1 MSDFDIKIELVDE
14 TKPAGSPGESLKN
27 SALMGD
33 LGTELQSSVLKQEI
47 ERLSRLQSAQ
57 AIQDLRSQSF
67 ADRQA
72 AIRETLE
79 LRIATRREQSE
90 IKLADLSESLA
101 LRTSDRVARAQE
113 LASIRNIQRE
123 DRASDEMAKK
133 IGRSVV
139 ALNPG
144 GLFKSLFTG
153 FSESIGR
160 SAFNQ
165 FRQVTKDRS
174 IDPGKYVGNV
184 VGGLYNRA
192 SEPVARV
199 LGYNSA
205 KEMTAKNSGDPLKG
219 LDSIISKTGK
229 AHQSALDLTA
239 ESGKRGK
246 EFLELYFQN
255 LKKTVLTEINNA
267 KDEIQTPA
275 IKRVTQSALYLSGPY
290 LQYRR
295 ALGLAVAKE
304 KAKLIEVEFNESEL
318 ETINRVPTGGTLV
331 VGNPGYTA
339 QHKLAENTI
348 GVNLRQSLNTEYL
361 PLQRDSQNEFF
372 KSGKLPESFNQAL
385 KDPDVFH
392 ISKQALNGVLTAKD
406 INGSDEKIQEFK
418 KRLGEAKSPENSD
431 DLFNLFSDVLS
442 TQQNEQVRQKVLS
455 VVERLFV
462 GSNVD
467 LPEQIAQIK
476 KIQDMREDINVQY
489 LGYCGGSGH
498 VRDIKATT
506 GVSGVAMAPVFNE
519 ERNHPVIIG
528 GQDYVTKGLGDTEG
542 YLPSSKR
549 IADAGK
555 GHDVI
560 EYFNNPE
567 VIRELANALGI
578 DNKTASPINEESANI
593 NTAVILLQRDLLRY
607 STKLND
613 PKKQNKTT
621 EKIIKEARESIVND
635 EPNPETQSPVEH
647 IIKGLRYSVDDLSDG
662 AVQNLQKKIDEHVQ
676 NIASISDELPQVD
689 KLEAVAKEIDALVN
703 ATDRYIKKSH
713 LASEKVIKTSN
724 QSDSGSNN
732 STEFDFAPELLEL
745 VRHFDDQFLIK
756 INNVLTKQKS
766 PNIGSI
772 TDLEMEHFDQL
783 DIGLDSADIA
793 SLNQALDVIRNA
805 FSASMGVAAETSQHN
820 EPITAESELSRAFDG
835 STVEVESFT
844 QKFADTAKLVIS
856 SERKLAHAFLELE
869 NTMTF
874 GLASKYRSYIGTQA
888 KQTAQLTGSYATAYF
903 RQNIQPDVK
912 DTIRLGYGVAQ
923 GFENALLTGTGTR
936 WIKSLIQSTALPV
949 LGGVAANAALPGS
962 VGAAFHLAGSA
973 SSMGA
978 GMLGAAV
985 QPLLQH
991 APWAVQGMA
1000 GAAGWLGTQAAP
1012 YLGMGAAGLYAGNR
1026 LNAAAGGLAQNL
1038 GNRITGGGDR
1048 PQLEGRTQLRLP
1060 FVTPIQIKA
1069 ELVSST
1075 PELTALPDA
1084 GGGGTIRLNAAKPQK
1099 ALPSGATAEQ
1109 GRVIELL
1116 TKNVTDDKDAI
1127 LSYVD
1132 GLNKKQLDKIA
1143 SRLGIGYAN
1152 RIGKSE
1158 LTEQLKNFDFRKLT
1172 LAVSAQKEGTTL
1184 PSDLLKDFKIYT
1196 KQIKSGLGTG
1206 SSSAQGLADILKEQK
1221 IRYDL
1226 TKPQNT
1232 AINNLIKELERVAK
1246 NNQPPSGLA
1255 GYEIEDSS
1263 AYRSQLERAKK
1274 LVSKQSNTNINRVP
1288 IEIDPSLGSAGM
1300 LLPNGGSPI
1309 VKIKSDTTSSEVLL
1323 HELRHAAQILNPAL
1337 KLMTPKDVSPD
1348 EFNRVKGGIANSVQ
1362 DYMKRNPKAEYKEL
1376 DRVHSLET
1384 DAYLFAQKFRKELE
1398 TSINKQSRNGLSA
1411 HEISD
1416 KDLAE
1421 SYKVAIRPVEKSQS
1435 ADSQKYQEKLERLF
1449 NKTINDKIETGES
1462 RYIKAKKSAKP
1473 ESSVQENP
1481 DKNNDILVYF
1491 NKIKVKVQN
1500 GIRGLDSNLTTELD
1514 LLKKN
1519 YLKFGNETPGLKKKS
1534 ENFIDS
1540 VSDKKNLPS
1549 STLGKVRE
1557 LNNEYAQFE
1566 AGKELSDN
1574 ITSNSLTN
1582 AEIAATKLQAKLKPV
1597 IDQFEKLTGV
1607 SFDGN
1612 IGKFIK
1618 DIAGVSLERASLFVL
1633 PLLLSNIAIGSRD
1646 AALEFDRFKVQ
1657 VNGLGEGNAE
1667 IEKLNASIL
1676 KTGVNINASREA
1688 YLGFKSGLIGTNNE
1702 SQFDQIFENL
1712 QVTLKNRVPDPEKQK
1727 LVIQGLVQATS
1738 KGGALQSEEFRGQ
1751 ISESLRGSL
1760 QLAQAATGYDATTF
1774 SRKLKKQEI
1783 QTETFIP
1790 AFLAAGRGG
1799 SQTEGNST
1807 LEKLERYNSQ
1817 TQLLSESLGIVPLET
1832 FAFAADLASKAI
1844 GVLNQNS
1851 IILGLITGTVLIR
1864 SLIGVSGMLLNV
1876 MAQFAGTTV
1885 TELGMIG
1892 TTKLLGS
1899 TLQTVGGFALNF
1911 AKSLIIPALIAASVY
1926 TLVDA
1931 FDALGATQ
1939 GQIGELVDRMKQLND
1954 ERIRGEV
1961 IKTEKPSNDAPGS
1974 DLDGVETKHFVNNI
1988 SNSLQRANNAINR
2001 FFGLDER
2008 IEENQGTRREVTE
2021 GATQSDEGIK
2031 VTRQNFDATAKGL
2044 NATSTEDLAQFNE
2057 YTKKEQVLKT
2067 KISIAASDGDV
2078 STVVKL
2084 NEELAK
2090 LQKDKSPVV
2099 DKIFGNQG
2107 KLTEQAN
2114 AVRSLIKDLESQ
2126 IEKDPQKKPYYEKQL
2141 AGLKT
2146 LIAEMDNE
2154 IKNIGTKLNPEIIAL
2169 SKFKSGIES
2178 LDAQFTQKTQ
2188 EIAISKSKATV
2199 VADAR
2204 GGTNAQ
2210 SQTAVTNAGVD
2221 IATIQKEVNQ
2231 LQNYRKQVLKKVV
2244 DLDPNTKAVLE
2255 TALGKSLAKAGT
2267 EDIDR
2272 VLADVEKYNI
2282 SKPQEIIL
2290 QSLKKINENSVTV
2303 AQKELE
2309 LSTAQ
2314 QAYIKAQIDLTNQL
2328 ADYYRNKERA
2338 ITDEALAVNRFNR
2351 GFAQQTTDALLQAQ
2365 TLNIG
2370 NTAQEWKNKFSKAI
2384 IGSTDSLVTSLSNTL
2399 SGIISDTQSILE
2411 GKVAGQK
2418 LYTDLSRTITNAKE
2432 SVYDQNLSNSRSAE
2446 DRSIQDR
2453 DMFGQKNR
2461 LYNPSLT
2468 TSGIGERD
2476 LANLALTT
2484 LQESSGLQNQLD
2496 VAVSMFNRLAKGTYG
2511 SSLTDLLYKGNQ
2523 SIKTVQY
2530 APNLHK
2536 TPVNSID
2543 EAAARL
2549 GGGSAKAEI
2558 MQLLNALKD
2567 PGAIRTSQMFIQG
2580 ATDFKGTSEL
2590 PNRHAE
2596 DPYRGT
2602 SGANFFHEVN
2612 GPQFQNDAIRLI
2624 EKTMKGV
2631 SEAPVNRKSAEYL
2644 KVEIVKN
2651 SDVSKLPVPFA
2662 PPIGSAGSENSTL
2675 PPVPKAVLDPKY
2687 VGALEAQT
2695 KAQYAQ
2701 TQLQARI
2708 AEINKQSN
2716 QAAYVRSAKDEIF
2729 RTKQEIQTRR
2739 RDIGDRIS
2747 SNSGYADN
2755 DLKTFRDTAFAKNDQ
2770 IAQLQLKKDNLD
2782 KIDIPAL
2789 QNLLAEVQALNE
2801 SVPGS
2806 VSDDVLKTAS
2816 ASLAARVD
2824 ESRALEESI
2833 TNLGNIDGEIPLLMA
2848 LERRVLSINSELV
2861 SARGQLMDMQRLS
2874 VFTEGERS
2882 FFDSAKQIV
2891 DVREKFS
2898 QNKLELPIQ
2907 IRDKENELSTKQSIL
2922 NNSPDL
2928 SAAAKLGY
2936 ELEIQGIKD
2945 VLAAKKEL
2953 LEWNLNNENQANAE
2967 LAISAE
2973 FTRKNRDQANSITN
2987 SILSQRQEQ
2996 LAKKDYSFKGAD
3008 YRNVAEQS
3016 SIINDTEQQLENLNQ
3031 MRVVL
3036 QSAGVDTN
3044 KLRDDIIALG
3054 ELRLINLVS
3063 SADELGMKLADGI
3076 SSALVTGVTDLAE
3089 LLVDPSKSV
3098 VDVFKGIASNILG
3111 VFKSVFADIAKEMLS
3126 MSLKKGLGSLFSG
3139 LLGSLGSAPGT
3150 QNGGS
3155 GLSGGV
3161 GLLGS
3166 VFSGLFGGGG
3176 GAGIPS
3182 FGFSPIAGFAQ
3193 GGVVKNYAE
3202 GGLVGS
3208 IQSAMQAEGIGA
3220 VLTVQHVGERNLS
3233 AKTGDAQKF
3242 DALVRSGIWDN
3253 FKVSNYASG
3262 GVVSGSTP
3270 MLSGGGGN
3278 KIMQATYV
3286 SNITIKANDPD
3297 TFRASESQIRSEQDR
3312 KNRIASQ
3319 KSHPY

>member
-144 GLFKSLFTG
+144 GLFKQIFTG

-160 SAFNQ
+160 AAFSQ
-165 FRQVTKDRS
+165 FRQVTKDQS
-174 IDPGKYVGNV
+174 VDPGKYLGNIA
-184 VGGLYNRA
+184 GGLYNRA
-192 SEPVARV
+192 SVPVARS
-199 LGYNSA
+199 LGYNSP
-205 KEMTAKNSGDPLKG
+205 KEMTANSNDPLAGVDRLAVAFSRGNREAVKV
-219 LDSIISKTGK
+219 
-229 AHQSALDLTA
+229 AA
-239 ESGKRGK
+239 ESGKKGT
-246 EFLELYFQN
+246 EFLKFYFENLQQTVSQELDVAKSEV
-255 LKKTVLTEINNA
+255 LKAN
-267 KDEIQTPA
+267 Q
-275 IKRVTQSALYLSGPY
+275 KRVVSAGLYLAQPY
-290 LQYRR
+290 LEYRR
-295 ALGLAVAKE
+295 AIGLSEATKASKE
-304 KAKLIEVEFNESEL
+304 IEYPEFSKRDVQA
-318 ETINRVPTGGTLV
+318 IQRVPTGGTLV
-331 VGNPGYTA
+331 VGNPGYTPHGQTA
-339 QHKLAENTI
+339 GENF
-348 GVNLRQSLNTEYL
+348 GLNVRQSLGLEYV
-361 PLQRDSQNEFF
+361 PLNRKKQTDFLKNST
-372 KSGKLPESFNQAL
+372 LPENFKDSLQ
-385 KDPDVFH
+385 DPDVFS
-392 ISKQALNGVLTAKD
+392 ITKQGLSL
-406 INGSDEKIQEFK
+406 I
-418 KRLGEAKSPENSD
+418 AKSDKSFRDAAPEGFLKALSD
-431 DLFNLFSDVLS
+431 SKDSVDLIPVIESALKSRNEKFRAALFPFL
-442 TQQNEQVRQKVLS
+442 ER
-455 VVERLFV
+455 VVV
-462 GSNVD
+462 GTNVD
-467 LPEQIAQIK
+467 LAEQIAQINEIK
-476 KIQDMREDINVQY
+476 KMRPDIDVRY
-489 LGYCGGSGH
+489 IGYSGGSGH
-498 VRDIKATT
+498 VRDIEQTTGTKGIAMGSIINEDRGHPSIVGSEDAIAAQIADINGYLKNTKRFENAGQRHKAGFYFDKPEVSKYLSEQLGAGKPQSVPSEVEDANFKATLLN
-506 GVSGVAMAPVFNE
+506 AALEM
-519 ERNHPVIIG
+519 
-528 GQDYVTKGLGDTEG
+528 TKEALNSPKLGKATVDKT
-542 YLPSSKR
+542 
-549 IADAGK
+549 I
-555 GHDVI
+555 
-560 EYFNNPE
+560 
-567 VIRELANALGI
+567 
-578 DNKTASPINEESANI
+578 KTAGR
-593 NTAVILLQRDLLRY
+593 VF
-607 STKLND
+607 D
-613 PKKQNKTT
+613 PT
-621 EKIIKEARESIVND
+621 
-635 EPNPETQSPVEH
+635 
-647 IIKGLRYSVDDLSDG
+647 
-662 AVQNLQKKIDEHVQ
+662 
-676 NIASISDELPQVD
+676 D
-689 KLEAVAKEIDALVN
+689 KLEGKFAALP
-703 ATDRYIKKSH
+703 AGLRS
-713 LASEKVIKTSN
+713 VIET
-724 QSDSGSNN
+724 
-732 STEFDFAPELLEL
+732 AP
-745 VRHFDDQFLIK
+745 K
-756 INNVLTKQKS
+756 INNEAYKHLGKE
-766 PNIGSI
+766 
-772 TDLEMEHFDQL
+772 LEKYVKAVSE
-783 DIGLDSADIA
+783 ISLDSP
-793 SLNQALDVIRNA
+793 L
-805 FSASMGVAAETSQHN
+805 E
-820 EPITAESELSRAFDG
+820 E
-835 STVEVESFT
+835 
-844 QKFADTAKLVIS
+844 KTAKLREGFAQIS
-856 SERKLAHAFLELE
+856 EAVEDYIYDSHKFVKEELKTPSTNASADSGDLWGDGSPLQSFSNTIQKVKEGAETIVLTERKLASALLSLESTL
-869 NTMTF
+869 TLGF
-874 GLASKYRSYIGTQA
+874 ASKYRAFLGNQA
-888 KQTAQLTGSYATAYF
+888 KQTAQLGGSFAGAYL
-903 RQNIQPDVK
+903 QQKLLPDVK
-912 DTIRLGYGVAQ
+912 ETLRLGYGVAQ
-923 GFENALLTGTGTR
+923 GFESALLTGTGTR

-985 QPLLQH
+985 QPLLQN

-1038 GNRITGGGDR
+1038 GNTITGGGDR
-1048 PQLEGRTQLRLP
+1048 PQIEGRTQLRLP
-1060 FVTPIQIKA
+1060 FTTPIQIKA

-1075 PELTALPDA
+1075 SELSVLPDA
-1084 GGGGTIRLNAAKPQK
+1084 RGGGTIRLNAAKPQK

-1109 GRVIELL
+1109 ERVVDLL
-1116 TKNVTDDKDAI
+1116 NKSVSADKTEI

-1132 GLNKKQLDKIA
+1132 GLTKKQLDKIA

-1152 RIGKSE
+1152 QIGKSD
-1158 LTEQLKNFDFRKLT
+1158 LIDQLKNFDFRKLT
-1172 LAVSAQKEGTTL
+1172 LAVESQKEGTAL
-1184 PSDLLKDFKIYT
+1184 PAELLKDFKAYT

-1206 SSSAQGLADILKEQK
+1206 STDPQGLANILKEQK

-1226 TKPQNT
+1226 TKPQNA
-1232 AINNLIKELERVAK
+1232 AINNLIQELEKVAK
-1246 NNQPPSGLA
+1246 NNQSPSELA

-1263 AYRSQLERAKK
+1263 AYRSQLEKAKK
-1274 LVSKQSNTNINRVP
+1274 LVSKQSNVNLSGVP
-1288 IEIDPSLGSAGM
+1288 IEIDPNLKSPGLMTGAS
-1300 LLPNGGSPI
+1300 GSPV
-1309 VKIKSDTTSSEVLL
+1309 VKIKSDTASSEVIL
-1323 HELRHAAQILNPAL
+1323 HELRHAAQMLNPAL
-1337 KLMTPKDVSPD
+1337 KLMGPKDVSPD
-1348 EFNRVKGGIANSVQ
+1348 EFNRVKGGIEKSVQ
-1362 DYMKRNPKAEYKEL
+1362 SYMQRNPTASYEKL

-1384 DAYLFAQKFRKELE
+1384 DAYLFAAKFRKELNSLIQQPVSKQT
-1398 TSINKQSRNGLSA
+1398 TSKNSDTGLSA
-1411 HEISD
+1411 FEIPDPWLDAVDESQKEIARRIELLNAMVRQVPKRDDSRQNSD
-1416 KDLAE
+1416 TEPVNDSEAKAKFSKKILALRNAYGNQEIPQKTTERHVSDGVSSQGLEVQSLLNNLKAGITGTLRLFTSDTGRELQRLESLYSSPKNQNVDLSRQAEKVVNNIKLGSNSKTDLIAVQELNQEFEKYYAMRDLAE
-1421 SYKVAIRPVEKSQS
+1421 RRISGSLNPT
-1435 ADSQKYQEKLERLF
+1435 EKLVDMLQS
-1449 NKTINDKIETGES
+1449 K
-1462 RYIKAKKSAKP
+1462 
-1473 ESSVQENP
+1473 
-1481 DKNNDILVYF
+1481 
-1491 NKIKVKVQN
+1491 
-1500 GIRGLDSNLTTELD
+1500 
-1514 LLKKN
+1514 
-1519 YLKFGNETPGLKKKS
+1519 
-1534 ENFIDS
+1534 
-1540 VSDKKNLPS
+1540 
-1549 STLGKVRE
+1549 LGPLIGR
-1557 LNNEYAQFE
+1557 FE
-1566 AGKELSDN
+1566 D
-1574 ITSNSLTN
+1574 
-1582 AEIAATKLQAKLKPV
+1582 
-1597 IDQFEKLTGV
+1597 LTGIQ
-1607 SFDGN
+1607 FDGN

-1618 DIAGVSLERASLFVL
+1618 DVAAVSLEKISLFTL
-1633 PLLLSNIAIGSRD
+1633 PLLLSKIAIESKD
-1646 AALEFDRFKVQ
+1646 AALEFDRFKLQ
-1657 VNGLGEGNAE
+1657 INGLGEGNAE

-1676 KTGVNINASREA
+1676 RTGVNINASREA

-1817 TQLLSESLGIVPLET
+1817 TQLLSESLGRLPLDT
-1832 FAFAADLASKAI
+1832 FATAADLASKAI

-1885 TELGMIG
+1885 AELGMIG

-1954 ERIRGEV
+1954 ERIRGEG

-1974 DLDGVETKHFVNNI
+1974 DLDGVGAKHFVNNI

-2031 VTRQNFDATAKGL
+2031 VTRQNFDATAQGL
-2044 NATSTEDLAQFNE
+2044 NATSPEDLAQFNE

-2154 IKNIGTKLNPEIIAL
+2154 IKNIGTRLNPEIIAL

-2188 EIAISKSKATV
+2188 QIAIEKSKNTQ
-2199 VADAR
+2199 VADAT
-2204 GGTNAQ
+2204 GGTNAV
-2210 SQTAVTNAGVD
+2210 SKTAVANSKVD
-2221 IATIQKEVNQ
+2221 LSTIQKELNS
-2231 LQNYRKQVLKKVV
+2231 LQDYRKQVLKKVV

-2255 TALGKSLAKAGT
+2255 TALGKSLAKAET
-2267 EDIDR
+2267 QDIDR

-2282 SKPQEIIL
+2282 SKPQELVL
-2290 QSLKKINENSVTV
+2290 QSLKKINENSVTI

-2314 QAYIKAQIDLTNQL
+2314 QAYVKAQIDLTNQL
-2328 ADYYRNKERA
+2328 ADYYRNRERA

-2384 IGSTDSLVTSLSNTL
+2384 IGSTDSLVTSLSTTL
-2399 SGIISDTQSILE
+2399 SGIISDTLSILE
-2411 GKVAGQK
+2411 GKVSGQK
-2418 LYTDLSRTITNAKE
+2418 LYTDLSRTITNAQE

-2453 DMFGQKNR
+2453 DMFGQRNG

-2476 LANLALTT
+2476 LANLALTV

-2496 VAVSMFNRLAKGTYG
+2496 VAVSMFNRLAKGSWG
-2511 SSLTDLLYKGNQ
+2511 NSLTDVAFAPG
-2523 SIKTVQY
+2523 QY
-2530 APNLHK
+2530 QPNFGK

-2543 EAAARL
+2543 EAANRL

-2596 DPYRGT
+2596 DPYRDT

-2651 SDVSKLPVPFA
+2651 SDVSKLPVPSA

-2729 RTKQEIQTRR
+2729 RTQQEIQTRR

-2789 QNLLAEVQALNE
+2789 QNLLAEAQALNE
-2801 SVPGS
+2801 SVPRS

-2833 TNLGNIDGEIPLLMA
+2833 TNLGKIDGEIPLLMA

-2861 SARGQLMDMQRLS
+2861 SARGQLLDMQRLS
-2874 VFTEGERS
+2874 VLTEGERS
-2882 FFDSAKQIV
+2882 FFDSAKQIGE
-2891 DVREKFS
+2891 VREKFS

-2953 LEWNLNNENQANAE
+2953 LDWSLNNENQANAE

-3044 KLRDDIIALG
+3044 KLRDDIVALG
-3054 ELRLINLVS
+3054 ELRLSNLVS

-3076 SSALVTGVTDLAE
+3076 SSALVTGLTDIAD
-3089 LLVDPSKSV
+3089 LLIDPSKSV
-3098 VDVFKGIASNILG
+3098 VDVFKGIASSILG
-3111 VFKSVFADIAKEMLS
+3111 VFKSVFADIAKEMLN
-3126 MSLKKGLGSLFSG
+3126 LGIKKGLSGLFSG
-3139 LLGSLGSAPGT
+3139 LLGGLGSASGAG
-3150 QNGGS
+3150 NGGTS
-3155 GLSGGV
+3155 
-3161 GLLGS
+3161 LLGS

-3182 FGFSPIAGFAQ
+3182 FSFSPVAGFSQ
-3193 GGVVKNYAE
+3193 GGVVQNYAE

-3270 MLSGGGGN
+3270 MLSVGGGN

-3297 TFRASESQIRSEQDR
+3297 TFRASESQIRSEQER

>member
-90 IKLADLSESLA
+90 IKLAELSESLA

-144 GLFKSLFTG
+144 GLFKQIFTG

-160 SAFNQ
+160 AAFSQ

-174 IDPGKYVGNV
+174 VDPGKYLGNIA
-184 VGGLYNRA
+184 GGLYNRA
-192 SEPVARV
+192 SIPVARS
-199 LGYNSA
+199 LGYNSP
-205 KEMTAKNSGDPLKG
+205 KEMMANSNDPLAGVDRLAVAFSRGNREAVKV
-219 LDSIISKTGK
+219 
-229 AHQSALDLTA
+229 AA
-239 ESGKRGK
+239 ESGKKGT
-246 EFLELYFQN
+246 EFLKFYFENLQQTVSQELDVAKSEV
-255 LKKTVLTEINNA
+255 LKAN
-267 KDEIQTPA
+267 Q
-275 IKRVTQSALYLSGPY
+275 KRVVSAGLYLFQPY
-290 LQYRR
+290 LEYRR
-295 ALGLAVAKE
+295 AIGLAEATRASKE
-304 KAKLIEVEFNESEL
+304 IEYPEFSKRDVQA
-318 ETINRVPTGGTLV
+318 IQRVPTGGTLV
-331 VGNPGYTA
+331 VGNPGYTPHGQTA
-339 QHKLAENTI
+339 GENF
-348 GVNLRQSLNTEYL
+348 GLNVRQSLGLEYVPLDRKKQTDFLKNSVL
-361 PLQRDSQNEFF
+361 PENFRDSLE
-372 KSGKLPESFNQAL
+372 
-385 KDPDVFH
+385 DPDVFS
-392 ISKQALNGVLTAKD
+392 ITKQGLSL
-406 INGSDEKIQEFK
+406 I
-418 KRLGEAKSPENSD
+418 AKSDKSFRDAAPEGFLKALSD
-431 DLFNLFSDVLS
+431 SKDSVDLIPVIESALKSRNEKFRAALFPFL
-442 TQQNEQVRQKVLS
+442 ER
-455 VVERLFV
+455 VVV
-462 GSNVD
+462 GTNVD
-467 LPEQIAQIK
+467 LAEQIAQINEIK
-476 KIQDMREDINVQY
+476 KMRPDIDVRY
-489 LGYCGGSGH
+489 IGYSGGSGH
-498 VRDIKATT
+498 VRDIEQTTGIKGIAMGSIINEDRGHPSIVGSEDAIAAQIADIDAYLKNTKRFENAGQRHKAGFYFDKPEVSKYLSEQLGAGTPQSVPSEVEDANFKATLLN
-506 GVSGVAMAPVFNE
+506 AALEM
-519 ERNHPVIIG
+519 
-528 GQDYVTKGLGDTEG
+528 TKEALNSPKLGKATVDKT
-542 YLPSSKR
+542 
-549 IADAGK
+549 I
-555 GHDVI
+555 
-560 EYFNNPE
+560 
-567 VIRELANALGI
+567 
-578 DNKTASPINEESANI
+578 KTAGR
-593 NTAVILLQRDLLRY
+593 VF
-607 STKLND
+607 D
-613 PKKQNKTT
+613 PT
-621 EKIIKEARESIVND
+621 
-635 EPNPETQSPVEH
+635 
-647 IIKGLRYSVDDLSDG
+647 
-662 AVQNLQKKIDEHVQ
+662 
-676 NIASISDELPQVD
+676 D
-689 KLEAVAKEIDALVN
+689 KLEGKFAALP
-703 ATDRYIKKSH
+703 AGLRS
-713 LASEKVIKTSN
+713 VIET
-724 QSDSGSNN
+724 
-732 STEFDFAPELLEL
+732 AP
-745 VRHFDDQFLIK
+745 K
-756 INNVLTKQKS
+756 INNEAYKHLGKE
-766 PNIGSI
+766 
-772 TDLEMEHFDQL
+772 LEKYVKAVSE
-783 DIGLDSADIA
+783 IRLDSP
-793 SLNQALDVIRNA
+793 L
-805 FSASMGVAAETSQHN
+805 E
-820 EPITAESELSRAFDG
+820 E
-835 STVEVESFT
+835 
-844 QKFADTAKLVIS
+844 KTAKLREGFAQIS
-856 SERKLAHAFLELE
+856 EAVEDYIYDSHKFVKEELKTPSTNASADSGDLWGDGSPLQSFSNTIQKVKEGAETIILTERKLASALLSLESTL
-869 NTMTF
+869 TLGF
-874 GLASKYRSYIGTQA
+874 ASKYRAFLGNQA
-888 KQTAQLTGSYATAYF
+888 KQTAQLGGSFAGAYF
-903 RQNIQPDVK
+903 QQKLLPDVK
-912 DTIRLGYGVAQ
+912 DTLKLGYSVAK
-923 GFENALLTGTGTR
+923 GFEDAVLSGTGTR
-936 WIKSLIQSTALPV
+936 WVKSLI
-949 LGGVAANAALPGS
+949 GDAA
-962 VGAAFHLAGSA
+962 
-973 SSMGA
+973 
-978 GMLGAAV
+978 
-985 QPLLQH
+985 QPLLNQ
-991 APWAVQGMA
+991 APKALQGLT
-1000 GAAGWLGTQAAP
+1000 GAANWLGGKSAP
-1012 YLGMGAAGLYAGNR
+1012 YLSAGADGLQLAAGNLTQSIGNH
-1026 LNAAAGGLAQNL
+1026 
-1038 GNRITGGGDR
+1038 ITGNTDQQAQFSGTR
-1048 PQLEGRTQLRLP
+1048 ERLALP
-1060 FVTPIQIKA
+1060 FTAPIQIKA
-1069 ELVSST
+1069 ELISST
-1075 PELTALPDA
+1075 PELSVLPDA
-1084 GGGGTIRLNAAKPQK
+1084 RGGGTIRLNAAKPQK

-1109 GRVIELL
+1109 ERIVDLL
-1116 TKNVTDDKDAI
+1116 NKSVSADKTEI

-1132 GLNKKQLDKIA
+1132 GLTKKQLDKIA

-1152 RIGKSE
+1152 QIGKSD
-1158 LTEQLKNFDFRKLT
+1158 LIDQLKNFDFRKLT
-1172 LAVSAQKEGTTL
+1172 LAVNAQKEGTEL
-1184 PSDLLKDFKIYT
+1184 PPDLLKDFKTYT

-1226 TKPQNT
+1226 TKPQN
-1232 AINNLIKELERVAK
+1232 AAVNNLITELEKVAK
-1246 NNQPPSGLA
+1246 NNQSPSGLA
-1255 GYEIEDSS
+1255 GYEIDDSS
-1263 AYRSQLERAKK
+1263 AYRSQLEKAKK
-1274 LVSKQSNTNINRVP
+1274 LVSKQSNTNIDKVP
-1288 IEIDPSLGSAGM
+1288 IEIDPSLRSAGM
-1300 LLPNGGSPI
+1300 LLPNGGSPV

-1362 DYMKRNPKAEYKEL
+1362 DYMRRNPKAGYKEL

-1384 DAYLFAQKFRKELE
+1384 DAYLFAQKFRKELDTQIKTSSNNE
-1398 TSINKQSRNGLSA
+1398 TESSDFNKGVPAFEIPDPWLDAVDESQEEIARRIELLNAMVRQVPRKDDSRQNYNTEPVNDNEAKAKFSKKIVTLRNAYSNQEIPQKTTERHVSDGGSSQGL
-1411 HEISD
+1411 EIQNLLNNLKAGITGTFRLFTSD
-1416 KDLAE
+1416 TGKELQRLESLYSSPKNQNVDLSKQAEKVVNNIKPGSNSKADLIAIQELNQEFEKYYAMRDLAE
-1421 SYKVAIRPVEKSQS
+1421 KRINGNLNPT
-1435 ADSQKYQEKLERLF
+1435 EKLVDMLQS
-1449 NKTINDKIETGES
+1449 KMGPLIG
-1462 RYIKAKKSAKP
+1462 
-1473 ESSVQENP
+1473 
-1481 DKNNDILVYF
+1481 
-1491 NKIKVKVQN
+1491 
-1500 GIRGLDSNLTTELD
+1500 
-1514 LLKKN
+1514 
-1519 YLKFGNETPGLKKKS
+1519 KFE
-1534 ENFIDS
+1534 D
-1540 VSDKKNLPS
+1540 
-1549 STLGKVRE
+1549 
-1557 LNNEYAQFE
+1557 
-1566 AGKELSDN
+1566 
-1574 ITSNSLTN
+1574 
-1582 AEIAATKLQAKLKPV
+1582 
-1597 IDQFEKLTGV
+1597 LTGV
-1607 SFDGN
+1607 KFDGN
-1612 IGKFIK
+1612 LGKFLR
-1618 DIAGVSLERASLFVL
+1618 DVASVSLEKISLFTL
-1633 PLLLSNIAIGSRD
+1633 PLLLSKIAIESKD
-1646 AALEFDRFKVQ
+1646 AALEFDRFKLQ
-1657 VNGLGEGNAE
+1657 INGLGEGNAE
-1667 IEKLNASIL
+1667 IEKLNANIL

-1712 QVTLKNRVPDPEKQK
+1712 QVTLKKRVPDPERQK

-1751 ISESLRGSL
+1751 ISESLRGSS

-1817 TQLLSESLGIVPLET
+1817 TQLLSESLGRVPLE
-1832 FAFAADLASKAI
+1832 AFATGADLASKAI

-1851 IILGLITGTVLIR
+1851 ILLSLITGTVLIR
-1864 SLIGVSGMLLNV
+1864 SIIGVGVMLINLGSEFV
-1876 MAQFAGTTV
+1876 ATS
-1885 TELGMIG
+1885 LGMSVFQKGLVILSHTMNSIG
-1892 TTKLLGS
+1892 SILG
-1899 TLQTVGGFALNF
+1899 NF
-1911 AKSLIIPALIAASVY
+1911 LKSLIIPALIAASVY
-1926 TLVDA
+1926 TLVEA
-1931 FDALGATQ
+1931 FQSLGKTQ
-1939 GQIGELVDRMKQLND
+1939 GQIGELADRIKQLND
-1954 ERIRGEV
+1954 ERIRGAG
-1961 IKTEKPSNDAPGS
+1961 IKPENPYSDAPGQ
-1974 DLDGVETKHFVNNI
+1974 DLAGVDADNFVNKLINV
-1988 SNSLQRANNAINR
+1988 SAKVNNAIDR
-2001 FFGLDER
+2001 FFGGKPVFT
-2008 IEENQGTRREVTE
+2008 ENTGTRREVIE
-2021 GATQSDEGIK
+2021 GGKRAGESIEPA
-2031 VTRQNFDATAKGL
+2031 RQNFYATAKGL
-2044 NATSTEDLAQFNE
+2044 HATSPEDLAQFNK

-2078 STVVKL
+2078 STVAKL

-2114 AVRSLIKDLESQ
+2114 AVRSLIKDLEAQ
-2126 IEKDPQKKPYYEKQL
+2126 IEKDPQKKPYYEEQL

-2188 EIAISKSKATV
+2188 EIAIAKSKATV

-2282 SKPQEIIL
+2282 SKPQEVIL

-2314 QAYIKAQIDLTNQL
+2314 QAYVKAQIDLTNQL
-2328 ADYYRNKERA
+2328 ADYYRNRERA

-2365 TLNIG
+2365 TINIG

-2411 GKVAGQK
+2411 GKVASQK
-2418 LYTDLSRTITNAKE
+2418 LYTDLSRTITNAQE
-2432 SVYDQNLSNSRSAE
+2432 NVYDQNLNNSRSAE

-2453 DMFGQKNR
+2453 DMFGQRNG

-2476 LANLALTT
+2476 LANLALTV

-2496 VAVSMFNRLAKGTYG
+2496 VAISMFNRLAKGSWG
-2511 SSLTDLLYKGNQ
+2511 NSLTDVAFAPG
-2523 SIKTVQY
+2523 QY
-2530 APNLHK
+2530 QPNFGK

-2644 KVEIVKN
+2644 KVEVVKN
-2651 SDVSKLPVPFA
+2651 SDVSKLSIPSA
-2662 PPIGSAGSENSTL
+2662 PPIGNAGSESSTP
-2675 PPVPKAVLDPKY
+2675 PPVPKAVLEPKY
-2687 VGALEAQT
+2687 IGALEAQT

-2701 TQLQARI
+2701 TQLQAKMN
-2708 AEINKQSN
+2708 EINKQSN

-2729 RTKQEIQTRR
+2729 RTQQEIQTRR

-2755 DLKTFRDTAFAKNDQ
+2755 DLKTFRDTAFSKNDQ

-2789 QNLLAEVQALNE
+2789 QNLLAEAQALSE

-2833 TNLGNIDGEIPLLMA
+2833 TNLGKIDGEIPLLMA

-2874 VFTEGERS
+2874 VLTEGERS
-2882 FFDSAKQIV
+2882 FFDSAKQIGE
-2891 DVREKFS
+2891 VREKFS

-2907 IRDKENELSTKQSIL
+2907 IRDKENELASKQNTF

-2953 LEWNLNNENQANAE
+2953 LEWSQNNENQANAE

-2973 FTRKNRDQANSITN
+2973 FTRKNRDQANAITN
-2987 SILSQRQEQ
+2987 STLSQRQEQ

-3054 ELRLINLVS
+3054 ELRLSNLVS

-3076 SSALVTGVTDLAE
+3076 SSALVTGLTDIAD

-3098 VDVFKGIASNILG
+3098 VDVFKGIASSILG
-3111 VFKSVFADIAKEMLS
+3111 VFKSVFADIAKEMLN
-3126 MSLKKGLGSLFSG
+3126 LTIKKGLSGLFSG
-3139 LLGSLGSAPGT
+3139 LLGGLGSASGAGGGGT
-3150 QNGGS
+3150 
-3155 GLSGGV
+3155 

-3166 VFSGLFGGGG
+3166 VFGGLFGGGG

-3182 FGFSPIAGFAQ
+3182 FSFSPVAGFAQ
-3193 GGVVKNYAE
+3193 GGVVQNYAS

-3286 SNITIKANDPD
+3286 SNITIQANDPD